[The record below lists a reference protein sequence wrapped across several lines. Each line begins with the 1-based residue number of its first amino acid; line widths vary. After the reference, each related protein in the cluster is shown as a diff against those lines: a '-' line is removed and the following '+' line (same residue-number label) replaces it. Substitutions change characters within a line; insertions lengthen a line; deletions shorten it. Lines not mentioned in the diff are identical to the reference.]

1 MDEFSFWWTWIE
13 AHIELGNGFKL
24 KTNWFGM
31 AKSVQKLNGF
41 YLDIS
46 GQLENDFL
54 IDMMPNLTH
63 KNMQISEKLI

>member
-1 MDEFSFWWTWIE
+1 
-13 AHIELGNGFKL
+13 
-24 KTNWFGM
+24 M

-46 GQLENDFL
+46 GQLKNDFL